1 MPLFFLLS
9 GFCLT
14 LGYGKKSYSGCAI
27 FCVPCK
33 LKSGCSCCHLCKC
46 CETDSN
52 LDRFN
57 STSFYL
63 RRLTRI
69 LPVYYFCLIFAA
81 ILIPFGHT
89 NFTAFWYNGYGSFV
103 AVFLVQ
109 TWILIFGVGPNE
121 PSWTIS
127 TLFFF
132 YLLYP
137 R

>member
-1 MPLFFLLS
+1 MPLFFVLS

-14 LGYGKKSYSGCAI
+14 LGYGKKNYSGCTI
-27 FCVPCK
+27 SCVPCK
-33 LKSGCSCCHLCKC
+33 LKSGSEC
-46 CETDSN
+46 CEADSN

-57 STSFYL
+57 FISFYL
-63 RRLTRI
+63 GRFTRI
-69 LPVYYFCLIFAA
+69 LPVYYFCLIFSA

-89 NFTAFWYNGYGSFV
+89 NFTAFWYNGYGSLV

-109 TWILIFGVGPNE
+109 TWVLVFGVGPNE
-121 PSWTIS
+121 PAWTVS

-132 YLLYP
+132 YLVYP